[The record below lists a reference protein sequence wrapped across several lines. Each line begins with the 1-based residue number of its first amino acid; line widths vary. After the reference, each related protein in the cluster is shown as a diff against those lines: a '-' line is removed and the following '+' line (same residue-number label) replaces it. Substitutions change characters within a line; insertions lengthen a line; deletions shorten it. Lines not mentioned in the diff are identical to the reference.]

1 MKDVELRWVAERISP
16 SHKSM
21 TLQYRVY
28 KDHGGPY
35 PNYSWSEWIT
45 VPTIDKELEYAADHT
60 SDKGYQ
66 VGDLKDIPE
75 RL

>member
-28 KDHGGPY
+28 KDHDGPY
-35 PNYSWSEWIT
+35 PNYQWTEWIT
-45 VPTIDKELEYAADHT
+45 VSTVDKEDNNE
-60 SDKGYQ
+60 
-66 VGDLKDIPE
+66 
-75 RL
+75 

>member
-1 MKDVELRWVAERISP
+1 MNNVELRWITERLSYSP

-35 PNYSWSEWIT
+35 PNYQWTEWMT
-45 VPTIDKELEYAADHT
+45 VPTVDKEDNNE
-60 SDKGYQ
+60 
-66 VGDLKDIPE
+66 
-75 RL
+75 